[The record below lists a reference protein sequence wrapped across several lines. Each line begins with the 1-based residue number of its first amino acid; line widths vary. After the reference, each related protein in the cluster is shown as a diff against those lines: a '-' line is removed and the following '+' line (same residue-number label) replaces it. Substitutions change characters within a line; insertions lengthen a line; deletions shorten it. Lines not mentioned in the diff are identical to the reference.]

1 MDDLT
6 PAQIQ
11 LLRKLALSRRGNDL
25 GATELYGLLSSIPAY
40 QGGGLKAQPMQWMP
54 SNEAELGRIEPQTT
68 GRSVMGFYRSGQRPF
83 TAYNPS
89 FREDVGPTGGHEL
102 EHSALY
108 KRGIPSTSQHAM
120 IRARQLQGYLP
131 RRSDIRGY
139 REDVTYAKNDPA
151 RMRPSGGQPFV
162 GEYQQAL
169 RASQRP
175 GAKNLGTAA
184 DPLLTKGQGRP
195 PTWAAR
201 RARTLEKELAD
212 SPEGRARMAWWL
224 KNKRD
229 ILRYGV
235 PHA

>member
-11 LLRKLALSRRGNDL
+11 LLRKLALSRKGSDL

-89 FREDVGPTGGHEL
+89 FREDVGPTVGHEL
-102 EHSALY
+102 GHSALY
-108 KRGIPSTSQHAM
+108 KRGIPHESQHAM

-131 RRSDIRGY
+131 RHSNIRGY
-139 REDVTYAKNDPA
+139 REDVTYAKDDPE
-151 RMRPSGGQPFV
+151 RLRPRGGQPFV

-169 RASQRP
+169 RASQRR
-175 GAKNLGTAA
+175 
-184 DPLLTKGQGRP
+184 GQGRP

-201 RARTLEKELAD
+201 RSRTLEKELAD